1 MPRLLHELQAGIG
14 ANLTLWEGAI
24 LALLAFPVWR
34 RRKTIP
40 LLPVLYSVFLI
51 LHITLLRRRPGYHEG
66 VRLHFLLWP
75 AVGLM
80 VGNLLNFILYLP
92 LGWAA
97 AQWLRRH
104 RYRTAWAVLTG
115 AVLSVFC
122 EWAQY
127 VTGRGMADVNDVA
140 FNTLGAVVGVFFFW
154 GYKANHNT
162 GR

>member
-1 MPRLLHELQAGIG
+1 MSGFLDELQAGIG

-24 LALLAFPVWR
+24 LALLAFLAWR
-34 RRKTIP
+34 KRKEIP

-75 AVGLM
+75 GMGLM
-80 VGNLLNFILYLP
+80 VGNLLNIILYLP

-97 AQWLRRH
+97 AQWLHRR
-104 RYRTAWAVLTG
+104 RNSTAWAVLTG
-115 AVLSVFC
+115 AVLSAFC
-122 EWAQY
+122 EWVQY

-140 FNTLGAVVGVFFFW
+140 FNTLGAAAGVFFFW
-154 GYKANHNT
+154 VGYKNA
-162 GR
+162 GQ